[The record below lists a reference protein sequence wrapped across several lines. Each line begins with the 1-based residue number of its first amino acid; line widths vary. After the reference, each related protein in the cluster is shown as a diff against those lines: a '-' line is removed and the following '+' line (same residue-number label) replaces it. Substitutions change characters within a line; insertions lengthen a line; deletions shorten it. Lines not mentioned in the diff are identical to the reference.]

1 MHAGA
6 WFYVADNDVF
16 PEQFPRFLGLSADL
30 HAALMEAHAE
40 IFTVGWWLALQER
53 IRAGAL
59 EDVAPYP
66 ARLRV

>member
-1 MHAGA
+1 MKIRYAA
-6 WFYVADNDVF
+6 S
-16 PEQFPRFLGLSADL
+16 L
-30 HAALMEAHAE
+30 AALLEAHGE

-59 EDVAPYP
+59 ADVAPYP